1 MAGQRGEVPLTR
13 SRQQA
18 IYQAG
23 AQHER
28 NRRAQW
34 DAQHPPTPRNEALQR
49 QPTPTAP
56 STMVSDA
63 LRTQE
68 SARVGNTITISETGV
83 AIFETVNNFPYLK
96 DIKPPESQSETI
108 SLDTEPMFSAYC
120 TLVMSYTYNKEQEE
134 KFITG
139 QGDDDELT
147 VGIREHRAL
156 IRFGVS
162 AAPHLVEVD
171 VAEGGVVSIPAA
183 SCGVSII
190 DYTFDRDAV
199 KGANGKG
206 LQSQCHMS
214 SGGGA
219 SPATYT
225 ERVFCPYQVAV
236 DPLDPP
242 TVEGL
247 MEELKLAI
255 CERSIVT
262 VVP

>member
-1 MAGQRGEVPLTR
+1 MAGQRRVPLTQ
-13 SRQQA
+13 SRAQA
-18 IYQAG
+18 IYQRG
-23 AQHER
+23 AQDAR
-28 NRRAQW
+28 NRFAQQI
-34 DAQHPPTPRNEALQR
+34 ALNPPPPRNEALQR

-68 SARVGNTITISETGV
+68 TARVGNTV
-83 AIFETVNNFPYLK
+83 AISQTGEAIFQTVNNYPYLK
-96 DIKPPESQSETI
+96 DIKPPETQSETV

-120 TLVMSYTYNKEQEE
+120 TLVMGYTYNKTEE
-134 KFITG
+134 EPFITG
-139 QGDDDELT
+139 VGDGDELT

-171 VAEGGVVSIPAA
+171 VCEGGVVSIPGS
-183 SCGVSII
+183 SCGVSIL
-190 DYTFDRDAV
+190 DYTFDRSPV
-199 KGANGKG
+199 NGANGIG
-206 LQSQCHMS
+206 LRSQCHLA

-225 ERVFCPYQVAV
+225 ERIFCPYQVAV

-242 TVEGL
+242 TVETL
-247 MEELKLAI
+247 IEQLKLAI

-262 VVP
+262 VATP